1 MKFTVSRYE
10 ILLRGL
16 RVRCPNCG
24 GRPIFRN
31 WFHLHHRCPQCALE
45 LARGDGFFLGAMVWN
60 YGLIVFGCLPIL
72 VGLFFVGWINGT
84 VLAVLSLSADLLLP
98 VVLYPWA
105 WSLWLMTYFL
115 ALPNELPANAEA
127 DTEAG
132 AEETV

>member
-1 MKFTVSRYE
+1 
-10 ILLRGL
+10 
-16 RVRCPNCG
+16 
-24 GRPIFRN
+24 
-31 WFHLHHRCPQCALE
+31 LE

-84 VLAVLSLSADLLLP
+84 VLAVLSLSAGLLLP
-98 VVLYPWA
+98 VVLCPWA

-115 ALPNELPANAEA
+115 ALPDELPANAEA